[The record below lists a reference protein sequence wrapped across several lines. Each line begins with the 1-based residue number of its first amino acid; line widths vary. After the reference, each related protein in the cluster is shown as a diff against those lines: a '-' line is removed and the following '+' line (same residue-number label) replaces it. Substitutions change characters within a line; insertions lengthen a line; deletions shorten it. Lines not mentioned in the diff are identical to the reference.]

1 MDLHEA
7 EALFAITLSRARTAS
22 PACGRRQKVREI
34 VRIKREGGRVER
46 GERERGRDGGDLIIY
61 RKKAVPHF
69 SPPPSLSLS
78 LSVAPLRRGSLAP
91 RARTF
96 SSSSRRTRCCT
107 LRKHRGRRDP
117 SRVIT
122 HCSQFT
128 PLPILETWINMIL
141 YNL

>member
-34 VRIKREGGRVER
+34 VRIKREGGREER

-78 LSVAPLRRGSLAP
+78 LSRWRHSVAGVWRRERGLFPPLRGE
-91 RARTF
+91 
-96 SSSSRRTRCCT
+96 
-107 LRKHRGRRDP
+107 RD
-117 SRVIT
+117 VA
-122 HCSQFT
+122 
-128 PLPILETWINMIL
+128 L
-141 YNL
+141 